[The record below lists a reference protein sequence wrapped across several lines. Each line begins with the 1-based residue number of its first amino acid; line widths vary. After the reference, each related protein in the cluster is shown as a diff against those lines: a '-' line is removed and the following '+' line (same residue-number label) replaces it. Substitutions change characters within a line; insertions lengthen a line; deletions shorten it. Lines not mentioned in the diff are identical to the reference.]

1 MLKVGFIQIIM
12 ITSKQNQLI
21 KKIRSLENKKF
32 RDQENLYVANG
43 IKMVNEAVSLGQK
56 IEYIICT
63 ESASSLV
70 SNGDFEITL
79 VSDEVFDYL
88 STEATPQGALAV
100 ISKPKINLSSP
111 TDCCLL
117 LDGVSDP
124 TNVGAII
131 RTAVAS
137 GYKDLYLV
145 DCADAYSPKAVRAS
159 MSGIYGVN
167 VYTGSYD
174 DVFGVINLPLIVADM
189 GGENVFNAKLKD
201 KFCLV
206 IGNEAHG
213 VSQKV
218 RAKAKYV
225 VSIPM
230 EKGMESLNASVSA
243 GILMYALKN
252 KF

>member
-1 MLKVGFIQIIM
+1 M

-21 KKIRSLENKKF
+21 KKIRSLDNKKF
-32 RDQENLYVANG
+32 RDLEGLYVVEG
-43 IKMVNEAVSLGQK
+43 IKMVNEAVKLGQK
-56 IEYIICT
+56 IEYIVCT

-70 SNGDFEITL
+70 SAGNFEITT
-79 VSDEVFDYL
+79 VTDEIFEYL
-88 STEATPQGALAV
+88 STEVTPQGALAV
-100 ISKPKINLSSP
+100 ISKPSYLLKAPSDS
-111 TDCCLL
+111 CLL

-124 TNVGAII
+124 ANVGAII

-145 DCADAYSPKAVRAS
+145 GCADAYSPKAVRAS

-167 VYTGSYD
+167 VYTCTHEEL
-174 DVFGVINLPLIVADM
+174 FGVLNMPIIVADM
-189 GGENVFNAKLKD
+189 GGENVFSFD
-201 KFCLV
+201 KKERFCLV

-213 VSQKV
+213 VSQTV
-218 RAKAKYV
+218 RDKASFI

-230 EKGMESLNASVSA
+230 GKGMESLNASVSA